1 MEERLVGWE
10 AVLHPFH
17 LLLMAPEDPMVR
29 RQPGHGSP
37 KRNHQKGGTEEEA
50 AALALCLE
58 LGRLRPL
65 SELAVID
72 ELTWA
77 FRLLLRR
84 LFRLEQL

>member
-1 MEERLVGWE
+1 MLLPLGAGWPCVGGF
-10 AVLHPFH
+10 A
-17 LLLMAPEDPMVR
+17 
-29 RQPGHGSP
+29 
-37 KRNHQKGGTEEEA
+37 EEEA

-84 LFRLEQL
+84 LA